1 MKELQLHINSAPCR
15 VVPKCNSLHIMRTLH
30 LRPEGVRLGLISV
43 GPNLGYCGYPETTVA
58 ARDLASTHVY
68 EMARRSY
75 PRFGNPSTYLPSTSL
90 AIVAS
95 CMFEVPS

>member
-43 GPNLGYCGYPETTVA
+43 GPNLGYSGYPETAVA
-58 ARDLASTHVY
+58 ARDVASTHIY
-68 EMARRSY
+68 EMARRIL
-75 PRFGNPSTYLPSTSL
+75 STIRKPEHLL
-90 AIVAS
+90 A
-95 CMFEVPS
+95 